1 MAAQPTVEK
10 VQDMLQRSL
19 LQFIEEIETSSSVE
33 GAPLIWW
40 KLKKHLEH
48 CPKNSLMLITL
59 ILEHLQKVEQDGQR
73 DKVAAPLM
81 LMLMCT
87 IAQAPHVTD
96 EVLTRAYQVCVGFI
110 TRPRHVAAFTKS
122 VLQFIST
129 ERRAPGIFHQRMIIS
144 EQNLHISSFPT
155 VAKTRTVVL
164 LVPGLVSEN
173 LVDRL
178 MEEEKGNSMDE
189 ASLKQAW
196 RCQILKDTFEAVLG
210 PAINARDLHKHLN
223 NQERKV
229 LGWLEHV
236 TGLMEGTARRGAR
249 ESLNDLQTQ
258 LLALYLQEIKPAKA
272 DGSRHRAAD
281 SMADC
286 KHLLGAVPKPDIHY
300 KAWCGS
306 NSLESMLGDI
316 TERESSS
323 DTDPS
328 TPWNQTVVPPKT
340 RMVKHKKYSIERKNG
355 IRDRSRIA
363 INTDC
368 KSSSYPD
375 TGTRIACF
383 ESLRITAA
391 DRNGQSEDSV
401 SLPTCTVRM
410 VVIGDDR
417 TVAQLAR
424 EYHALRKKE
433 GRRINLCSAE
443 LELRLFYIPVQCEPT
458 THLSP
463 SSPKHNAKK
472 DAAAPAAE
480 FGDRLRVGQFLGKA
494 DAWYRQNIQ
503 QLGRIM
509 TNLLS
514 IPKGSPVQTSGRDM
528 LITDIMC
535 DYMRMAHVV
544 APLPL
549 YSARFEMASGEQGE
563 EVFVTQLEIRDC
575 QRSPDKT
582 ASRKASLP
590 DEKEA
595 LLFEIQYT
603 KVPVCTPMS
612 AMLVKMSKFLT
623 AIKIEAITA
632 DGTDAGGLT
641 VTFMETSNAKG
652 RRSNDKIPQTIARV
666 SSITFSAPRDGRFT
680 ACFDEGPTFE
690 NIKRCEVTPCPKPS
704 SAEEMPHH
712 LLMGNAPA
720 NQLTLP
726 IRIFCPAL

>member
-1 MAAQPTVEK
+1 M
-10 VQDMLQRSL
+10 SH
-19 LQFIEEIETSSSVE
+19 F
-33 GAPLIWW
+33 
-40 KLKKHLEH
+40 
-48 CPKNSLMLITL
+48 
-59 ILEHLQKVEQDGQR
+59 VEQDGQR

-96 EVLTRAYQVCVGFI
+96 EVLTRAYRVCVGFI

-173 LVDRL
+173 LVGRL
-178 MEEEKGNSMDE
+178 MEEEEKGHSMDE

-196 RCQILKDTFEAVLG
+196 HCQILKHTFQAVLG
-210 PAINARDLHKHLN
+210 PTINARDLHKHLS

-229 LGWLEHV
+229 RGWLEHV
-236 TGLMEGTARRGAR
+236 AGLMESTARRGAR
-249 ESLNDLQTQ
+249 ESLHDLKSQ

-272 DGSRHRAAD
+272 DGSRLCAAD

-286 KHLLGAVPKPDIHY
+286 KLLLGAVPKPDIHY
-300 KAWCGS
+300 KAWCGN
-306 NSLESMLGDI
+306 NSLENMLGDI
-316 TERESSS
+316 SSS

-328 TPWNQTVVPPKT
+328 TPWKQSVVPPKT
-340 RMVKHKKYSIERKNG
+340 RMVKNQKYSIQRKNG
-355 IRDRSRIA
+355 IRDRSRSA
-363 INTDC
+363 INTTC
-368 KSSSYPD
+368 ESASYPN
-375 TGTRIACF
+375 TGTRLADSERF
-383 ESLRITAA
+383 RITAA
-391 DRNGQSEDSV
+391 GRNGQSEDSV
-401 SLPTCTVRM
+401 SLPACTVRM

-433 GRRINLCSAE
+433 GRQINLCSAG

-458 THLSP
+458 TNLSP
-463 SSPKHNAKK
+463 SSPRNNAKK
-472 DAAAPAAE
+472 DAAALAAE
-480 FGDRLRVGQFLGKA
+480 FGDRLRVGQFLGKS

-549 YSARFEMASGEQGE
+549 YSARFEMASGEQAE

-575 QRSPDKT
+575 KRSPDAT
-582 ASRKASLP
+582 VPRKAALP

-666 SSITFSAPRDGRFT
+666 NSITLSAPRDGRFT

-690 NIKRCEVTPCPKPS
+690 NIKRCKVIPCPKPS
-704 SAEEMPHH
+704 SAKEMPHH